1 MSLFNMKRY
10 FLLVLS
16 IIALAFNAKAQDAE
30 TMFKAAVEKLKS
42 YDNIEIE
49 FDYNMINT
57 EAGIYETMQGSGFLQ
72 GNAYK
77 LKIMGQDVICDG
89 HTTWTYN
96 ADAEEVM
103 IGEVDSEGGNSPLA
117 IVSSYNDNITAKYLE
132 GTNGSTKQIE
142 AKPLFGDENIDRIVV
157 TIDENTLEIKDVH
170 VFDKD
175 KNEFV
180 YEITKFVTN
189 QKLPA
194 DFFTFKEANYP
205 DAEIIDM
212 R

>member
-1 MSLFNMKRY
+1 MKKCI
-10 FLLVLS
+10 LLIIS
-16 IIALAFNAKAQDAE
+16 IIALSFSLKAQDAE
-30 TMFKAAVEKLKS
+30 SIFREAVDKLKS
-42 YDNIEIE
+42 YDNIEIA

-57 EAGIYETMQGSGFLQ
+57 EAGIYETMEGIGYLQ

-77 LKIMGQDVICDG
+77 LKIMGQDIICDG
-89 HTTWTYN
+89 STTWTYN

-103 IGEVDSEGGNSPLA
+103 ISEVDPDGGGSPLS
-117 IVSSYNDNITAKYLE
+117 IIESYYDNITAKIVE
-132 GTNGSTKQIE
+132 DGGSIKKIE
-142 AKPLFGDENIDRIVV
+142 VKSLMSDENIDRLI
-157 TIDENTLEIKDVH
+157 ISLDSQTLEIKDLH
-170 VFDKD
+170 VFDKN

-180 YEITKFVTN
+180 YDITKFVTN

-194 DFFTFKEANYP
+194 DFFTFKESDYP

>member
-1 MSLFNMKRY
+1 MKRHI
-10 FLLVLS
+10 LLIFSILS
-16 IIALAFNAKAQDAE
+16 LVFNTKAQDAE
-30 TMFKAAVEKLKS
+30 TVFKSAVDKLKA
-42 YDNIEIE
+42 YDNIEIA

-57 EAGIYETMQGSGFLQ
+57 EAGIFETMEGAGFLQ

-77 LKIMGQDVICDG
+77 LHIMGQDIICDG
-89 HTTWTYN
+89 TTIWTYN

-103 IGEVDSEGGNSPLA
+103 ISDADNSEGGGSPLA
-117 IVSSYNDNITAKYLE
+117 ILNSYYDNITAKFIE
-132 GTNGSTKQIE
+132 ENGNVKKIE
-142 AKPLFGDENIDRIVV
+142 VKSLFGDDNFDRIII
-157 TIDENTLEIKDVH
+157 TIDTKSMEIKDVH
-170 VFDKD
+170 VFDKN

-189 QKLPA
+189 QHLPA
-194 DFFTFKEANYP
+194 DFFTFKESDYP

>member
-1 MSLFNMKRY
+1 MKKHILLIISLLALSLNVNAQAESLFR
-10 FLLVLS
+10 S
-16 IIALAFNAKAQDAE
+16 
-30 TMFKAAVEKLKS
+30 AVDKLKA

-49 FDYNMINT
+49 FDYNLINT
-57 EAGIYETMQGSGFLQ
+57 EAGIYETMSGSGIMK

-77 LKIMGQDVICDG
+77 LHILGQDIICDG
-89 HTTWTYN
+89 TTIWNYN

-103 IGEVDSEGGNSPLA
+103 ISEVDDSEDGGTPLE
-117 IVSSYNDNITAKYLE
+117 ILNTYYDNISAKIVDE
-132 GTNGSTKQIE
+132 AGIIKKIE
-142 AKPLFGDENIDRIVV
+142 IKSLAGDENVAKIIV
-157 TIDENTLEIKDVH
+157 TIDSNTLDFKDLH
-170 VFDKD
+170 VYDNS

-180 YEITKFVTN
+180 YIITKFVTN

-194 DFFTFKEANYP
+194 DFFTFKESDYP

>member
-1 MSLFNMKRY
+1 MKKCI
-10 FLLVLS
+10 LLIIS
-16 IIALAFNAKAQDAE
+16 IIALSFSLKAQDAE
-30 TMFKAAVEKLKS
+30 SIFREAVDKLKS
-42 YDNIEIE
+42 YDNIEIA

-57 EAGIYETMQGSGFLQ
+57 EVGIYETMEGIGYLQ

-77 LKIMGQDVICDG
+77 LKIMGQDIICDG
-89 HTTWTYN
+89 STTWTYN

-103 IGEVDSEGGNSPLA
+103 ISEVDPDGGGSPLS
-117 IVSSYNDNITAKYLE
+117 IIESYYDNITAKIVE
-132 GTNGSTKQIE
+132 DGGSTKKIE
-142 AKPLFGDENIDRIVV
+142 VKSLMSDENIDRLI
-157 TIDENTLEIKDVH
+157 ISLDSQTLEIKDLH
-170 VFDKD
+170 VFDKN

-180 YEITKFVTN
+180 YDITKFVTN

-194 DFFTFKEANYP
+194 DFFTFKESDYP